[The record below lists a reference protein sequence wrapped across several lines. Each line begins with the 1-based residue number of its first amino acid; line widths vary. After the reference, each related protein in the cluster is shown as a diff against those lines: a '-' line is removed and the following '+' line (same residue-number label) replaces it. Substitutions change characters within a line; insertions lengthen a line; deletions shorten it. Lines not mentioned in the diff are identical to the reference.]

1 MIDAMASGTSLL
13 QVRDLRVGYGAGDA
27 VLHGVRLDLAPGG
40 ALGIC
45 GESGSG
51 KTTLLRAILGLMA
64 ISNGEVLWRGRSIA
78 GFRAAQWRALR
89 RIAQPVF
96 QDPLASLDPRMRV
109 GTLLAEPLR
118 VHEPGA
124 GRAAREVRI
133 AAALERVGLPAQAA
147 GRFPHE
153 LSGGQC
159 QRVAIARAMMLEPE
173 VLVCDEPVSS
183 LDVSIQA
190 QVLALLQALH
200 RERRVALVFV
210 SHNLAVVRRLCSQ
223 VLILRAGTVVEAGST
238 VDVLDRPRHEYT
250 RRLIASVP
258 QVPGRAVR

>member
-1 MIDAMASGTSLL
+1 MNAALKAGVPLL
-13 QVRDLRVGYGAGDA
+13 RVRDLA
-27 VLHGVRLDLAPGG
+27 VQYREHRHALRGVSMELGEGG

-51 KTTLLRAILGLMA
+51 KSTLVRALLGLVPV
-64 ISNGEVLWRGRSIA
+64 SQGEIHWCGRSMA
-78 GFRAAQWRALR
+78 TFGRKEWRALR
-89 RIAQPVF
+89 RTVQPVF

-133 AAALERVGLPAQAA
+133 AVALERVGLPAQAA

-223 VLILRAGTVVEAGST
+223 VLILRAGTVVEAGPT